1 LWFLGLQ
8 NTLGNLTTQ
17 AESLQ
22 TSYNSS
28 QQELE
33 ELRASALE
41 ACQEVEEGDVQ
52 AGSSMASRLRALGR
66 HVTQR
71 LRRALHLGVQ
81 KALGVVVSHYQVNL
95 EAVSTG
101 YVVPVGVDDEVAMDR
116 ADALVAPAADILAED
131 FTDFPFPDA
140 PPAGGP
146 QA

>member
-1 LWFLGLQ
+1 
-8 NTLGNLTTQ
+8 LGNLTTQ

>member
-1 LWFLGLQ
+1 LR
-8 NTLGNLTTQ
+8 NLTTQ

-22 TSYNSS
+22 TAYNSL

-33 ELRASALE
+33 ELQAATLE
-41 ACQEVEEGDVQ
+41 ACQNVKEGDVQ
-52 AGSSMASRLRALGR
+52 AGSSMVSRLHALGR
-66 HVTQR
+66 HVTQC

-116 ADALVAPAADILAED
+116 ADVLAASAADILAKD
-131 FTDFPFPDA
+131 FTDFLFPDA

>member
-1 LWFLGLQ
+1 
-8 NTLGNLTTQ
+8 LGNLTTQ

-33 ELRASALE
+33 EPRASALE
-41 ACQEVEEGDVQ
+41 ACQEIEEGDVQ